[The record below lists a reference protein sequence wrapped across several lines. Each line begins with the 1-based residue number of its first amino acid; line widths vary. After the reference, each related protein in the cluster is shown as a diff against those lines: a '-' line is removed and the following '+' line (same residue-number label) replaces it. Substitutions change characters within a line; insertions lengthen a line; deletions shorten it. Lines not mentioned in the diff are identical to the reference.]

1 MSCAFISPLVTA
13 SNSGRSSLCGFPN
26 CPRDSATAIHGY
38 LVYNY
43 YIFKKKQFKLK
54 LSTQLKKALSSQL
67 NFCPIKLPAYDI
79 TLIARKHR
87 SQGYSVVASVIL
99 GAIAYQ
105 LSLFTELLLSRS

>member
-13 SNSGRSSLCGFPN
+13 SNNGRSSFFGFPN
-26 CPRDSATAIHGY
+26 CPCNSATALHGY
-38 LVYNY
+38 LAHNY
-43 YIFKKKQFKLK
+43 YISKKFKLK
-54 LSTQLKKALSSQL
+54 LSMQLKKALSSQL
-67 NFCPIKLPAYDI
+67 NFCPIKLLAYDI

-105 LSLFTELLLSRS
+105 LPLFTELLLSRS